1 MERKMKALSAFPFCL
16 LLLPQNASKVQ
27 LCGCHFHFRSLPFPP
42 CSLGSRPPRSGAECS
57 YPKELSSD
65 KSQPM
70 RFQRTL
76 ALVLLLSLSLH
87 LVASPDDSSHS
98 LCTVLGDLDPSP
110 DLAIDRTRQYLSL
123 ALPRHTSLFRLSSK
137 SPFHCHESSLP
148 PSADTSLPAGSGPP
162 RSSRPAPLPILVSAR
177 DCAIREGW

>member
-1 MERKMKALSAFPFCL
+1 MLLRSSSA
-16 LLLPQNASKVQ
+16 AVT
-27 LCGCHFHFRSLPFPP
+27 FHFRSLPFPP

-137 SPFHCHESSLP
+137 SPFHCHESSFAPICGHVPYLQ
-148 PSADTSLPAGSGPP
+148 ALARLEAHAP
-162 RSSRPAPLPILVSAR
+162 RH
-177 DCAIREGW
+177 CQY